1 MRWVAFTAV
10 IAVSTV
16 CAQTDRAFGIET
28 ITGPSGK
35 LMHISRCSQSP
46 TACYQEASQAC
57 SGPYQVLDSYS
68 KAGGL
73 FADLLPGPVTWY
85 YMTYQ
90 CGATNGQVA
99 SFPMRGRQYN
109 PPQPRVPANVS
120 CNQIGQFVNCR
131 SY

>member
-1 MRWVAFTAV
+1 MRWVIAAAVIVVSTAV
-10 IAVSTV
+10 QAGS
-16 CAQTDRAFGIET
+16 AFALET

-35 LMHISRCSQSP
+35 LMHISKCSQSP
-46 TACYQEASQAC
+46 TGCYQEASKAC

-73 FADLLPGPVTWY
+73 FADLMPGPVTWY

-99 SFPMRGRQYN
+99 SFPMRGQQYN
-109 PPQPRVPANVS
+109 PPQPQAPANVS

-131 SY
+131 TY